1 LSNLSRALVQSQ
13 GPLAISMG
21 RDRLVDNGFTCFCIG
36 ALSYQQKVVGQEEG
50 HLKGMRQK
58 EGAAEGHE
66 AGRGGT

>member
-1 LSNLSRALVQSQ
+1 
-13 GPLAISMG
+13 MG